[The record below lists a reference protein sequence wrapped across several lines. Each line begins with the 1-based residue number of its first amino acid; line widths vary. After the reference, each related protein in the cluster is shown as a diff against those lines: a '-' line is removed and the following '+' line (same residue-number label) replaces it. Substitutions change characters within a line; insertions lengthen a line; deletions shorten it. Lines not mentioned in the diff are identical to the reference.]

1 MISDIPLILPLV
13 FGVSLF
19 AALVIYLIGGKISAK
34 GSPNALGRNEPYAC
48 GEDAPL
54 EEVKIGLE
62 RFLTFAVYFLIFDIF
77 AFVMVTSFY
86 TIGLMPIVYSLIVL
100 MAVAMLIFG
109 KRRL

>member
-1 MISDIPLILPLV
+1 MCLEKLHPTL
-13 FGVSLF
+13 
-19 AALVIYLIGGKISAK
+19 AEKT
-34 GSPNALGRNEPYAC
+34 
-48 GEDAPL
+48 APL

-109 KRRL
+109 KKTAVKHLIKTLFYKYTTGFLLFSSVNPITIILKER

>member
-1 MISDIPLILPLV
+1 MISEIPFILPLV
-13 FGVSLF
+13 FGVSLL
-19 AALVIYLIGGKISAK
+19 AAVIIYLIGGKISAK
-34 GSPNALGRNEPYAC
+34 GSPNVPGKTAPYAC
-48 GEDAPL
+48 GEDAPI
-54 EEVKIGLE
+54 EEVKVGLE

>member
-1 MISDIPLILPLV
+1 MISEIPFILPLV
-13 FGVSLF
+13 FGVSLL
-19 AALVIYLIGGKISAK
+19 AAVIIYLIGGKISAK
-34 GSPNALGRNEPYAC
+34 GSPNVPGKTAPYAC
-48 GEDAPL
+48 GEEAPV